1 MKFKFLFTSLL
12 LLLMSFA
19 TFAQNAK
26 EPYVILKDGT
36 ATFYYKDSKPEEALP
51 LQSFY
56 DTDWTDDVRKSVKKV
71 VFNESFNDY
80 KPTSCEYWLYG
91 LHNLTKII
99 GMKDYL
105 NTDNVTNMS
114 SMFSGCSSLTTI
126 DVSKF
131 STNNVEEMSSM
142 FNGCSGLTQ
151 LDVSHFNTE
160 NVITMRYMFEGCSSL
175 TNIDLS
181 NFNTMNVT
189 DMRYMFR
196 GCSGLSSLDLSNF
209 NTTNVIDMMAMFWDC
224 SGLISLNISNF
235 NTEKVTNMGY
245 LFTGCNN
252 LTTLDVSGFK
262 TDNVQFMNM
271 MFANCSKLTTLNVSN
286 FNTKNVTEM
295 EYMFDDCSG
304 LTTIDVTKFNTGKV
318 TYMYNMFQGCSSL
331 VSLDLTGFNTNKVEH
346 LSDMFAGCSGLESIY
361 VNDGWSLPS
370 LGGSFKGNVF
380 KGCDKLR
387 GGEGTVYDES
397 HTDASYAHI
406 DGGSENPGYFTYKP
420 PVPIYISFK
429 TLPNKTVYHNGEE
442 LDLTGGVL
450 EITYNNNTTEEVALS
465 EANISGFDKTKKGE
479 QTVIVEYQGC
489 ETFFTTPVSDVVKP
503 QSNAKVWASNST
515 I

>member
-1 MKFKFLFTSLL
+1 MKINNLFTT
-12 LLLMSFA
+12 LLLMLLSIGV
-19 TFAQNAK
+19 FAQNEK

-51 LQSFY
+51 LQKVYSE
-56 DTDWTDDVRKSVKKV
+56 WPSDVRESVNVV
-71 VFNESFNDY
+71 VFDESFINIH
-80 KPTSCEYWLYG
+80 PTRCDYWLYG

-160 NVITMRYMFEGCSSL
+160 NVITMRYMFQGCSSL

-387 GGEGTVYDES
+387 GGEGTTYDES
-397 HTDASYAHI
+397 HTDADYAHI
-406 DGGSENPGYFTYKP
+406 DGGPENPGYFTLKAP
-420 PVPIYISFK
+420 
-429 TLPNKTVYHNGEE
+429 
-442 LDLTGGVL
+442 
-450 EITYNNNTTEEVALS
+450 
-465 EANISGFDKTKKGE
+465 
-479 QTVIVEYQGC
+479 
-489 ETFFTTPVSDVVKP
+489 TPVATISVT
-503 QSNAKVWASNST
+503 QSGIKVWASNST
-515 I
+515 IFIESAVDAKYSIYDLNGRVITTSTTKSTKEEIHINKQGVYVVLVNGESFKVAIQ